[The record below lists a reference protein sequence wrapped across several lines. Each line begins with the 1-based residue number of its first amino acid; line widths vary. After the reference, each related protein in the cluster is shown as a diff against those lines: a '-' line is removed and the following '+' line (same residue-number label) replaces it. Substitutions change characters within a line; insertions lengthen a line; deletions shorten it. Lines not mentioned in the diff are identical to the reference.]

1 MRSLRT
7 RQPAR
12 RRRRGDGARKR
23 TWIAAVCAAAVVA
36 SLDHPAAQ
44 EMPTFPKREKPPPPR
59 TAFDPKLPSLGMIF
73 KPLPPGPGKD
83 SAQQACLRCHSADI
97 IVQQRLNEKQW
108 TAELEKMAKWGAV
121 VPEAKKA
128 GLVAYLLKNFGPG
141 NDKFAPI
148 VTRPAG
154 Y

>member
-1 MRSLRT
+1 MRM
-7 RQPAR
+7 
-12 RRRRGDGARKR
+12 R
-23 TWIAAVCAAAVVA
+23 TWVAAACAAAVVA

-44 EMPTFPKREKPPPPR
+44 EMPVFPHRKPPPPPR
-59 TAFDPKLPSLGMIF
+59 VAFDPKLPSLGTSF

-83 SAQQACLRCHSADI
+83 TAQQACLRCHSPDI
-97 IVQQRLNEKQW
+97 IVQQRLGEKQW
-108 TAELEKMAKWGAV
+108 TAEVERMTKWGAV

-128 GLVAYLLKNFGPG
+128 GLVAYLRENFGPG
-141 NDKFAPI
+141 NDRFAPV